1 MFLFDDV
8 FYSIEKEQNKN
19 LENVNYD
26 IPSFETMFLF
36 PTPILISPAK
46 VETHEERCRTG

>member
-1 MFLFDDV
+1 MGLKRCSSFDDV
-8 FYSIEKEQNKN
+8 FLLYRNEEEQNKN

-36 PTPILISPAK
+36 PTPILISPA
-46 VETHEERCRTG
+46 